1 MNMSSELSI
10 DQLAQI
16 LYINIPNNDQ
26 IKKNEEL
33 FTKYKTYPKFAP
45 LLLEICCD
53 INKKYSFEI
62 ELNSAIQLKNF
73 INSNWKFT
81 YNESYNKNLIFDD
94 ETIIIIS
101 NEDKS
106 YIRNNIIDSVIYI
119 IKIENGKILKQ
130 LNQCIKAILKYD
142 FQNLWHEYYMNK
154 IINCFNSNNEKEIYA
169 GIILF
174 HQLSKLFEFEDSEK
188 QDLYNNYFGQINNNL
203 LSFIIQCNDLNHPI
217 QVQFIYKI
225 LKIFF
230 KSFQGDITPLFL
242 KDENYEQW
250 SNIILT
256 IIKNPISNENLNN
269 SKNIFWKLRRIC
281 FQIITRIYQ
290 KYSYIQNKSLET
302 FNKFL
307 LEKYVPQ
314 YFQVIKTIYENIES
328 NKNYIDDYC
337 LTCIYNFFSNMIQ
350 RKNSEDKV
358 IQLFINNDKLK
369 EQIIKDAM
377 ITLEDLDSWVNDP
390 KNYIIKQTNDIGSF
404 FTKRHFSYKI
414 LNSLMSYKSNKKKSP
429 PDFYMNYLTF
439 LSEVLKKNQQC
450 QIEEN
455 NNIISKYNIIN
466 NQSFI
471 TNPNNIKHNLIK
483 ESILYL
489 IESNED
495 LIMKYSKN
503 IFEDLV
509 ENYILPELQSPIE
522 LMREKSMKFILEFK
536 NYKYKNEKLINSIT
550 TQIINLLQND
560 NYLQVKIYSALV
572 TSYLISQENTR
583 TLLKGNIKLLL
594 PIYLKLMEETDL
606 EDIIESLQ
614 NIIKEF
620 KDEAKEYIVQLSDY
634 LIIYF
639 NKLISREVDE
649 DDELDHSS
657 LINNII
663 STFIDIM
670 HFFVNNN
677 EIYPKLEN
685 NIIIILEYCF
695 KKEIYD
701 KLEDGIDL
709 LEEIVKNSNLIPIKI
724 WDYFIPL
731 ITSVIGTDEEL
742 ENFKIEYP
750 NQIYEGNGF
759 DSINS
764 IAKIIKLYISKD
776 PNSFINKS
784 DNKGKKYID
793 YVMRLIQSILIICEG
808 KNNYTKTKCAF
819 DLLCILFEVFKGKID
834 NILNEI
840 LNFILTKYTH
850 KNGLFKSN
858 LRILLSSCFIYNP
871 YLSLKYYES
880 NNKIEEIFK
889 FWFEGLEKLSKKK
902 EIKYNL
908 IGLCSLISLDKN
920 FQNNL
925 ILNNMKE
932 LFEKIIFLAK
942 KSNEISLTKNEEEN
956 DEFEEEEDEEIKDKN
971 NNNYHNLINENTT
984 DDDEDLSWDED
995 ESDNEEITQ
1004 FDKQNDVLFLR
1015 DTLNNISQKSPD
1027 DYNKI
1032 NSLLGDNVHILKEIF
1047 KKEEEYL
1054 NNKRK

>member
-1 MNMSSELSI
+1 MDINNSLNSDKIAEIFM
-10 DQLAQI
+10 
-16 LYINIPNNDQ
+16 INIPNTEQ

-33 FTKYKTYPKFAP
+33 FSKYKTYPKFAP

-53 INKKYSFEI
+53 INKKYSSEI
-62 ELNSAIQLKNF
+62 ELNAAIQLKNY
-73 INSNWKFT
+73 INSYWKFT
-81 YNESYNKNLIFDD
+81 NNESYNKSLIFDD
-94 ETIIIIS
+94 EKIIIIS
-101 NEDKS
+101 DEDKN
-106 YIRNNIIDSVIYI
+106 YIRNNIIDSLIYI
-119 IKIENGKILKQ
+119 IEIENGKILKQ
-130 LNQCIKAILKYD
+130 LNQCIKKILKFD
-142 FQNLWHEYYMNK
+142 FEKIWHEEYMKK

-203 LSFIIQCNDLNHPI
+203 LSFIIQCNDLNNPI

-302 FNKFL
+302 FHKFL

-439 LSEVLKKNQQC
+439 LSEILKKNQQC

-495 LIMKYSKN
+495 LVMKYSKN

-606 EDIIESLQ
+606 EDIIECLQ

-620 KDEAKEYIVQLSDY
+620 KDEAKEYIVQLSNY

-657 LINNII
+657 LINNVI

-670 HFFVNNN
+670 HFFVNDN

-701 KLEDGIDL
+701 KLEEGIDL
-709 LEEIVKNSNLIPIKI
+709 LKEIVKNSNLIPIKI

-764 IAKIIKLYISKD
+764 ITKIIKLYISKD

-819 DLLCILFEVFKGKID
+819 DLLCILFEIFKGKID

-840 LNFILTKYTH
+840 LNFIFTKYTH

-925 ILNNMKE
+925 ILNNR
-932 LFEKIIFLAK
+932 IIR
-942 KSNEISLTKNEEEN
+942 
-956 DEFEEEEDEEIKDKN
+956 KN
-971 NNNYHNLINENTT
+971 NIF
-984 DDDEDLSWDED
+984 S
-995 ESDNEEITQ
+995 
-1004 FDKQNDVLFLR
+1004 K
-1015 DTLNNISQKSPD
+1015 
-1027 DYNKI
+1027 KI
-1032 NSLLGDNVHILKEIF
+1032 E
-1047 KKEEEYL
+1047 
-1054 NNKRK
+1054 

>member
-1 MNMSSELSI
+1 MDMSSELSV

-26 IKKNEEL
+26 IKQNEEL

-81 YNESYNKNLIFDD
+81 NNESYNKNLIFDD

-101 NEDKS
+101 NEDKT

-142 FQNLWHEYYMNK
+142 FQNLWHEYYINK
-154 IINCFNSNNEKEIYA
+154 IIKCFNSNNEKEIYA

-203 LSFIIQCNDLNHPI
+203 LSFIIQCNDLNNPI

-230 KSFQGDITPLFL
+230 KSFQGEITPLFL

-302 FNKFL
+302 FHKFL

-337 LTCIYNFFSNMIQ
+337 LICIYNFFSNMIQ

-495 LIMKYSKN
+495 LVMKYSKN

-657 LINNII
+657 LINNVI

-670 HFFVNNN
+670 HFFVNDN

-709 LEEIVKNSNLIPIKI
+709 LKEIVKNSNIIPIKI

-742 ENFKIEYP
+742 ENFKTEYP

-764 IAKIIKLYISKD
+764 ITKIIKLYISKD

-819 DLLCILFEVFKGKID
+819 DLLCILFEIFKGKID

-840 LNFILTKYTH
+840 LNFIFTKYTH